1 MLDPVQEAMARVD
14 REYADLMEASRRD
27 MLTRHDP
34 ETVAMLM
41 DTASRT
47 WRTERQTIET
57 RVRNALQE
65 LNE

>member
-41 DTASRT
+41 DTAART
-47 WRTERQTIET
+47 WRTERQIIET